1 MTKILIVEDERPMA
15 EAIRYSLEKESYAAD
30 VATDGDEGLRMF
42 ESGGYEL
49 VILDIM
55 LPGTDGLEICK
66 KIRQAGGTPVII
78 LTAKDSEVDRVIGL
92 ELGADDYVTKPFS
105 MRELMARVRAI
116 LRRSMEAPQEASM
129 LEGGDVAVDSDRH
142 EVIVR
147 GSVVDLPL
155 IEYRL
160 LEVFLKNKGKVL
172 ARERLVS
179 TAWQGEFYGQPK
191 TLDVH
196 IRRLRE
202 KLEEDPAKPSRII
215 TVRGVGYRFEPKFR
229 PTNGD

>member
-1 MTKILIVEDERPMA
+1 VTKIIIVEDERPMA

-129 LEGGDVAVDSDRH
+129 LEGGDVEVDSDRH

>member
-1 MTKILIVEDERPMA
+1 MSKILIVEDEKPMA
-15 EAIRYSLEKESYAAD
+15 EAIRYSLEQESFNAD
-30 VATDGDEGLRMF
+30 VATDGDEGVRLF
-42 ESGGYEL
+42 ESGGYDL

-66 KIRQAGGTPVII
+66 MIRRAGRTPVII
-78 LTAKDSEVDRVIGL
+78 LTAKDSELDRVIGL

-116 LRRSMEAPQEASM
+116 LRRATEAPAQPRV
-129 LEGGDVAVDSDRH
+129 LEGGDVAVDTDRH

-147 GSVVDLPL
+147 GTVVDLPL

-160 LEVFLKNKGKVL
+160 LEIFIKNKGKVL
-172 ARERLVS
+172 PRERLVS
-179 TAWQGEFYGQPK
+179 AAWEGEFYGQPK

-202 KLEEDPAKPSRII
+202 KLEEDPANPSRII

-229 PTNGD
+229 PSDNA

>member
-1 MTKILIVEDERPMA
+1 VTKILIVEDEKPMA

-129 LEGGDVAVDSDRH
+129 LEGGDVAVDIDRH

-172 ARERLVS
+172 PRERLVS
-179 TAWQGEFYGQPK
+179 AAWQGEFYGQPK

-202 KLEEDPAKPSRII
+202 KLEEDPAHPSRII

>member
-1 MTKILIVEDERPMA
+1 MTKILIVEDEKPMA

-129 LEGGDVAVDSDRH
+129 LEGGDVAVDIDRH

-172 ARERLVS
+172 PRERLVS
-179 TAWQGEFYGQPK
+179 AAWQGEFYGQPK

-202 KLEEDPAKPSRII
+202 KHEEDPAHPSRII

>member
-1 MTKILIVEDERPMA
+1 MTKILIVEDEKPMA

-129 LEGGDVAVDSDRH
+129 LEGGDVAVDIDRH

-147 GSVVDLPL
+147 GSGVDLPL

-172 ARERLVS
+172 PRERLVS
-179 TAWQGEFYGQPK
+179 AAWQGEFYGQPK

-202 KLEEDPAKPSRII
+202 KLEEDPAHPSRII

>member
-1 MTKILIVEDERPMA
+1 MTKILIVEDEKPMA

-129 LEGGDVAVDSDRH
+129 LEGGDVAVDIDRH

-172 ARERLVS
+172 PRERLVS
-179 TAWQGEFYGQPK
+179 AAWQGEFYGQPK

-202 KLEEDPAKPSRII
+202 KLEEDPAHPSRII

>member
-1 MTKILIVEDERPMA
+1 VTKILIVEDEKPMA

-129 LEGGDVAVDSDRH
+129 LEGGDVAVDIDRH

-172 ARERLVS
+172 PRERLVS
-179 TAWQGEFYGQPK
+179 AAWQGEFYGQPK

-202 KLEEDPAKPSRII
+202 KLEEDPAHPSRII

-229 PTNGD
+229 PID

>member
-1 MTKILIVEDERPMA
+1 VTKILIVEDERPMA

-116 LRRSMEAPQEASM
+116 LRRSMEAPHEVSM
-129 LEGGDVAVDSDRH
+129 LEGGDVAVDIDRH

>member
-1 MTKILIVEDERPMA
+1 
-15 EAIRYSLEKESYAAD
+15 
-30 VATDGDEGLRMF
+30 
-42 ESGGYEL
+42 
-49 VILDIM
+49 
-55 LPGTDGLEICK
+55 
-66 KIRQAGGTPVII
+66 
-78 LTAKDSEVDRVIGL
+78 
-92 ELGADDYVTKPFS
+92 
-105 MRELMARVRAI
+105 
-116 LRRSMEAPQEASM
+116 MEAPQEASM
-129 LEGGDVAVDSDRH
+129 LEGGDVAVDIDRH

-172 ARERLVS
+172 PRERLVS
-179 TAWQGEFYGQPK
+179 AAWQGEFYGQPK

-202 KLEEDPAKPSRII
+202 KLEEDPAHPSRII

>member
-1 MTKILIVEDERPMA
+1 VNKILIVEDEKPMA
-15 EAIRYSLEKESYAAD
+15 EAIRYSLEKESFAAD
-30 VATDGDEGLRMF
+30 VANDGDDGLRMF
-42 ESGGYEL
+42 ESGDYDL

-66 KIRQAGGTPVII
+66 KIRQSGRTPVII
-78 LTAKDSEVDRVIGL
+78 LTAKDSELDRVIGL

-116 LRRSMEAPQEASM
+116 LRRSNEAPEEPRM
-129 LEGGDVAVDSDRH
+129 LEGGDVAVDEDRH

-147 GSVVDLPL
+147 GSVVDVPL

-160 LEVFLKNKGKVL
+160 LSVFLKNKGKVL
-172 ARERLVS
+172 ARERLES
-179 TAWQGEFYGQPK
+179 AAWQGEFYGQPK

-202 KLEEDPAKPSRII
+202 KLEEDPAHPSRII

-229 PTNGD
+229 PID

>member
-1 MTKILIVEDERPMA
+1 VTKILIVEDERPMA